1 MKQISKLFLQAL
13 LLIPFCTIGQA
24 PNFLES
30 DLNGTFHNL
39 YPDYLNQGK
48 AVYIDLSAT
57 WCGPC
62 VELHERGYFNE
73 FYDLHGPDGYDDG
86 HVFLIESDESTPPSS
101 LYGMP
106 GGNYNWVE
114 ESNYPVIDD
123 ADASVYDTYG
133 GSGFPTVCLV
143 CPDGTFYV
151 EDEADLYW
159 SDIVSAQYLEDKM
172 YEMCGN
178 SIIPQNTLDAALLG
192 ITSLNTYCGENYYP
206 KVEVRN
212 MGTDAITSME
222 FEVYVNNNL
231 TSTYTW
237 SGTLLSFD
245 KTAVNIPYI
254 MGTGTNMNLEVVIST
269 VNGQQ
274 DAVSWNNMLS
284 KTVDVG
290 YYSLYGDEVNIV
302 AHIDQMGWQCQWQF
316 IDPED
321 NVVGEVNYYPTGD
334 LDDPL
339 PEPEYYTF
347 SDLSPGCYTFHAYDA
362 TANGLVDYSLT
373 EWGSGP
379 DTTIY
384 YPTPGFVFTDVNGDY
399 MGALQT
405 FDYFN
410 DYSILVGADATG
422 GFNTNVD
429 ELTGLNELS
438 VYPNPAQSELYIQ
451 SDGLQ
456 NGELDLINLLGA
468 SVSITVNLLDIDRA
482 KIDVSHLPVG
492 IYILRLSSR
501 NTSRTTKIVVN

>member
-1 MKQISKLFLQAL
+1 MREFKTLSL
-13 LLIPFCTIGQA
+13 LLLMSGAAIGQA
-24 PNFLES
+24 PDFMET
-30 DLNGTFHNL
+30 DLDGITHNL
-39 YPDYLNQGK
+39 YSDYLNQGK

-62 VELHERGYFNE
+62 IELHERGYFNE
-73 FYDLHGPDGYDDG
+73 FYDLHGPNGYDDG
-86 HVFLIESDESTPPSS
+86 HVLLIESDASTPPSS
-101 LYGMP
+101 LYGP

-123 ADASVYDTYG
+123 ADESVYDDYEG
-133 GSGFPTVCLV
+133 AGYPTICLV
-143 CPDGTFYV
+143 CPDRTYYK
-151 EDEADLYW
+151 DNEAGLYW
-159 SDIVSAQYLEDKM
+159 TDIVSAQYLEDKM

-178 SIIPQNTLDAALLG
+178 SIIPQNDLDAALLG

-212 MGTDAITSME
+212 VGTEPITSIE
-222 FEVYVNNNL
+222 FEVYVDNNL
-231 TSTYTW
+231 ASNYTW
-237 SGTLLSFD
+237 SGTLLTFD
-245 KTAVNIPYI
+245 KIAVNIPYI

-274 DAVSWNNMLS
+274 DAVSSNNALT

-290 YYSLYGDEVNIV
+290 YHSLYGDEVNIV

-334 LDDPL
+334 LEDPL
-339 PEPEYYTF
+339 PEPEDYTF
-347 SDLSPGCYTFHAYDA
+347 TGLSSGCYTFHAYDA
-362 TANGLVDYSLT
+362 LANGLVDFSLT

-379 DTTIY
+379 DPTIY

-399 MGALQT
+399 MGSLQT

-422 GFNTNVD
+422 GYTSVD

-451 SDGLQ
+451 SEGLQ
-456 NGELDLINLLGA
+456 DGELELINLLGE
-468 SVSITVNLLDIDRA
+468 SVPIATNLLNADRA
-482 KIDVSHLPVG
+482 KIDVSHLPSG
-492 IYILRLSSR
+492 IYFLRLSIR
-501 NTSRTTKIVVN
+501 NTSITTKIIVN